1 MIDLLQTFIAGDVT
15 DMLKDKKVV
24 VFGLPGAFTPTC
36 SSTHLPEYEK
46 KYDEVIK
53 LGIDEVIC
61 VSVNDSFVMDAWFK
75 DLDIKKVKYIADGE
89 LSFTD
94 AMDMRVNK
102 PTMGDRSW
110 RYSAVIENGKV
121 IKIFEEEG
129 KSYKGNEGD
138 PFEVSDVDTMI
149 KYLKETQ
156 PKKVVKKKTTR
167 TRKKKTNVE
176 TPKD

>member
-1 MIDLLQTFIAGDVT
+1 MSEGGSTLRLPIKFTILNGLIAVVLLVRGCSIN
-15 DMLKDKKVV
+15 V
-24 VFGLPGAFTPTC
+24 VF
-36 SSTHLPEYEK
+36 
-46 KYDEVIK
+46 
-53 LGIDEVIC
+53 
-61 VSVNDSFVMDAWFK
+61 
-75 DLDIKKVKYIADGE
+75 
-89 LSFTD
+89 
-94 AMDMRVNK
+94 
-102 PTMGDRSW
+102 
-110 RYSAVIENGKV
+110 ENGKV